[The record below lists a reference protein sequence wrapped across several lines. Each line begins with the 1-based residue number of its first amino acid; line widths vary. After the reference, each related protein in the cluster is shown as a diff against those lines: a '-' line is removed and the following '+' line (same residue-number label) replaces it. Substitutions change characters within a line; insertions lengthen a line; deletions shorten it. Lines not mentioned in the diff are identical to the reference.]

1 MHFGIGHQ
9 CFEIAAMAKDGPVIF
24 WFLPGVPPYVRSPS
38 QYQSRPQP
46 QTEDIRSQEGCHSGS
61 FCGFPRSEVLM
72 GNRTTVTLLM
82 FWLRFLKKTMSRA
95 WAKTKPGLFTQW
107 RLQHRSHD
115 SGQAVRL
122 SIYTALGSAP
132 RRELRMK
139 TLDMVVGGR
148 NGVRLQDIMYP
159 VQVTWHAM
167 QRAKAQ
173 RWTLHKIVDQAN
185 LCTGRKI
192 WTFAFEASFSLQ
204 KKHWIFESNA
214 CSRNAKGKKKSETTK
229 KFNVGKWD
237 P

>member
-1 MHFGIGHQ
+1 
-9 CFEIAAMAKDGPVIF
+9 
-24 WFLPGVPPYVRSPS
+24 
-38 QYQSRPQP
+38 
-46 QTEDIRSQEGCHSGS
+46 
-61 FCGFPRSEVLM
+61 
-72 GNRTTVTLLM
+72 
-82 FWLRFLKKTMSRA
+82 MSRA

-173 RWTLHKIVDQAN
+173 RWTLHKIVAQAN

-192 WTFAFEASFSLQ
+192 WTFAFEAAFSL
-204 KKHWIFESNA
+204 KKNIAPLNPKPAQVMPRERKNQSWIMRSQTHPPLRISWLQPTQTWSVPQLHQG
-214 CSRNAKGKKKSETTK
+214 CILSGSRRSALGLAVVYSAAAGHHCAIETEQPWTLELW
-229 KFNVGKWD
+229 NSLSYQHL
-237 P
+237 

>member
-1 MHFGIGHQ
+1 MGR
-9 CFEIAAMAKDGPVIF
+9 
-24 WFLPGVPPYVRSPS
+24 WFSDSFLESPPYVRSPS

-82 FWLRFLKKTMSRA
+82 FFWLKFLKKTMSRA

-159 VQVTWHAM
+159 VQGY
-167 QRAKAQ
+167 
-173 RWTLHKIVDQAN
+173 L
-185 LCTGRKI
+185 
-192 WTFAFEASFSLQ
+192 
-204 KKHWIFESNA
+204 A
-214 CSRNAKGKKKSETTK
+214 CNAKGQGSKMDIAQNCRSSKFMYRKENLDICLWGIFFIAKKTLNLWIQCLLK
-229 KFNVGKWD
+229 KCQGKEKIRD
-237 P
+237 N

>member
-1 MHFGIGHQ
+1 
-9 CFEIAAMAKDGPVIF
+9 
-24 WFLPGVPPYVRSPS
+24 
-38 QYQSRPQP
+38 
-46 QTEDIRSQEGCHSGS
+46 
-61 FCGFPRSEVLM
+61 
-72 GNRTTVTLLM
+72 
-82 FWLRFLKKTMSRA
+82 MSRA

-167 QRAKAQ
+167 QKAKAQ

-192 WTFAFEASFSLQ
+192 WTFAFESVFSLQ
-204 KKHWIFESNA
+204 KNIASLNPKPA
-214 CSRNAKGKKKSETTK
+214 QDSRNAKGKKKIETTRSSMLENEILNPSPRK
-229 KFNVGKWD
+229 DFMIATHPNLVSTAAA
-237 P
+237 PRVYPQRIPTEPA

>member
-1 MHFGIGHQ
+1 
-9 CFEIAAMAKDGPVIF
+9 
-24 WFLPGVPPYVRSPS
+24 
-38 QYQSRPQP
+38 
-46 QTEDIRSQEGCHSGS
+46 
-61 FCGFPRSEVLM
+61 
-72 GNRTTVTLLM
+72 
-82 FWLRFLKKTMSRA
+82 MSRA

-173 RWTLHKIVDQAN
+173 RWTLHKIVAQAN

-192 WTFAFEASFSLQ
+192 WTFAFEASFSL
-204 KKHWIFESNA
+204 KKNIAPLNPKPAQVMPRERKNQRQLEVQCWIMRS
-214 CSRNAKGKKKSETTK
+214 
-229 KFNVGKWD
+229 
-237 P
+237 